1 MRKKKI
7 LLKSIA
13 NNNHSHIIKVK
24 KKTELIRNK
33 SIKSQNDLINI
44 TAKINYKFYSNNPKT
59 IIDLSSLQENKNNIK
74 EKYYWFA
81 AYDKLIKLKKILKI
95 FSFYNLSSK
104 NSIAFGNQVFYKD
117 FAKIKEKKLEI
128 KNYEIFF
135 IKNINAK
142 PFIRRREGKVIYVK
156 LYLLTLKQIN
166 MIFSYINKIEFD
178 NYFKTMDNI
187 IEKDKYINIF
197 KEQNKNINYPYII
210 CLGSFMNIGIYSF
223 SNLLNEKNM
232 IKNIELLDLN
242 PNPRKIAKLIK
253 ILIINFPEHSKE
265 FLIDYIFSYFKGV
278 SNIND
283 INNKFLIEKKN
294 EINHLLISQ
303 KKSLYKI
310 SSSGLGI
317 NSGIRIGQ
325 YPELSF
331 SPYLSSFI
339 NNSNKMNSNNNNNNN
354 IININNNLGTISYN
368 ASCFDFTSD
377 YLISIRQNEENL
389 SKILDSIRSLSN
401 KNKYTISNNQLKH
414 KIKQINSDNIINNSN
429 ISNFSVDKD
438 SKINQNNNNNNN
450 NNNNKI
456 NVNKNIYIT
465 RNSKKRKN
473 LFIKKDLIKNI
484 KHYKMPNVTSITSKN
499 RSSMIPQHRHTYSSN
514 IKKYYSNTP
523 YSLDKKYFKF
533 THNFTDVKSLHNNK
547 ENSNSVSNFGDINF
561 GKLNRNK
568 NSNNKKYLNLK
579 GEDVFK
585 STNIYGNK
593 INSSFMYILD
603 KNGVRSSDLNNIR
616 RSKIFRLSINQ

>member
-1 MRKKKI
+1 MEKKKLI
-7 LLKSIA
+7 PKNMTN

-24 KKTELIRNK
+24 IKQQSIRNK
-33 SIKSQNDLINI
+33 SIKSQKDPINI
-44 TAKINYKFYSNNPKT
+44 TAKINYKFDTNNSKT
-59 IIDLSSLQENKNNIK
+59 IDLSSLQENKKNTK

-81 AYDKLIKLKKILKI
+81 AYDKLIKSKKILKI
-95 FSFYNLSSK
+95 FSFYNLSTK
-104 NSIAFGNQVFYKD
+104 NSIAFGNPHFYKD
-117 FAKIKEKKLEI
+117 FEKIKEKKLEI

-135 IKNINAK
+135 IKNMNAK

-166 MIFSYINKIEFD
+166 MIFSYLNKIEFD
-178 NYFKTMDNI
+178 NYFKEMDYV
-187 IEKDKYINIF
+187 IEKDKYIKIYN
-197 KEQNKNINYPYII
+197 EENKNINYPHIL
-210 CLGSFMNIGIYSF
+210 CLGSFMNIGIYTF
-223 SNLLNEKNM
+223 SNLMNEKNI

-253 ILIINFPEHSKE
+253 ILIINFPQHSKE

-331 SPYLSSFI
+331 SPYLSSFV
-339 NNSNKMNSNNNNNNN
+339 NNSNKINSNNNNNIKNF
-354 IININNNLGTISYN
+354 NNNLGSISYN

-401 KNKYTISNNQLKH
+401 KNKCSISNNKLKQ
-414 KIKQINSDNIINNSN
+414 KVKRINSDTNNNNAN

-438 SKINQNNNNNNN
+438 SKLNQNNNNN
-450 NNNNKI
+450 KI
-456 NVNKNIYIT
+456 IVNKNIYVT

-473 LFIKKDLIKNI
+473 IFIKKDLIKNI
-484 KHYKMPNVTSITSKN
+484 ENYRIPTVPSLTSKN
-499 RSSMIPQHRHTYSSN
+499 ISSIIPHHRNTYDSY
-514 IKKYYSNTP
+514 IKKYSPNTP
-523 YSLDKKYFKF
+523 YSLNNKYLSY
-533 THNFTDVKSLHNNK
+533 THNFTDVKSLYNNNK
-547 ENSNSVSNFGDINF
+547 ENSNTISNFGDINF
-561 GKLNRNK
+561 SKINGNRNT
-568 NSNNKKYLNLK
+568 NNKKYLNLK
-579 GEDVFK
+579 GEDIFK
-585 STNIYGNK
+585 STNNHGNRSS
-593 INSSFMYILD
+593 SSFMYILD

-616 RSKIFRLSINQ
+616 RSKGFRLSNYHLINNKS